1 MNVNRL
7 NDIEDKL
14 DSNQTREKTKI
25 VSRISIDSNTTYY
38 IDENKDIFE
47 KIVGEYYLIKDEKII
62 SKVKEILYRKRDK
75 FSEID

>member
-47 KIVGEYYLIKDEKII
+47 KIVGEYYLITDEKII